1 MDTFT
6 VVNSTRHHHHTMPH
20 FASIPN
26 EAISILTPYSGLLMT
41 IWLVILF
48 FIKNWVLETFVFP
61 RFYKR
66 TLATLDERNKRGFLV
81 HHISGG
87 VKIILLIVGAKPF
100 SDVVFGKSALHD
112 PYSNANHKGRPTM
125 GDVLLVLTQLFVAL
139 YVFELLTR
147 AKVSMISSVHHM
159 GAILIA
165 QSAVVL
171 SLDLNRQTNASMEFV
186 LCLVWAA
193 FDVLSELW
201 LNVAFILYR
210 IYPKKHALLSYVFGS
225 TMLLNVSGTFAE
237 TVMIMTLF
245 GQSWSKWELTF
256 KIITPILHVLFTIAQ
271 LHCARVLFAMWM
283 KQKKLLAA
291 EDAAYL
297 DPEAQNKYAGQIT
310 REVHDVQ
317 DSSYDSTKDG
327 VVSESAS
334 QQRDNSFSQL
344 ETSTTVVD
352 DRQPKK
358 KKSGIFSG
366 VSRFFT
372 GR

>member
-1 MDTFT
+1 MDTFSL
-6 VVNSTRHHHHTMPH
+6 VNSSRHHHAMPH

-41 IWLVILF
+41 IWLVVLF
-48 FIKNWVLETFVFP
+48 FIKNWVLEIFVFP
-61 RFYKR
+61 RFYKQ

-87 VKIILLIVGAKPF
+87 VKVILLVVGAKPF
-100 SDVVFGKSALHD
+100 SDVVFGKSTLHD
-112 PYSNANHKGRPTM
+112 PFTNAGHHPRPTM

-159 GAILIA
+159 GAIMIA

-171 SLDLNRQTNASMEFV
+171 SLDLHRQTNASMEFV

-225 TMLLNVSGTFAE
+225 TMLLNISGTFAE

-256 KIITPILHVLFTIAQ
+256 KVITPILHVLFTIAQ
-271 LHCARVLFAMWM
+271 LHCARVLFAMWI

-291 EDAAYL
+291 QDAAFL
-297 DPEAQNKYAGQIT
+297 DPESQNKYIGQEIQDI
-310 REVHDVQ
+310 HDVQ
-317 DSSYDSTKDG
+317 DGGAYDSSKDG
-327 VVSESAS
+327 VASESAS
-334 QQRDNSFSQL
+334 QQRDNSFSQV
-344 ETSTTVVD
+344 ETTTTAVEE
-352 DRQPKK
+352 RKPKK
-358 KKSGIFSG
+358 KRSGILSG
-366 VSRFFT
+366 VQKFFT
-372 GR
+372 GQ